1 MLAISD
7 PVLLAIVGAF
17 VTIFTSISAILTPW
31 ILSRIIKVTNTKLE
45 RIHTLVNSEKTTAM
59 MAELASVRREHVMME
74 ELIGLRRKAGN
85 EPGPGTIKILDMT
98 VARITELEA
107 AIADRLSQTA
117 LAEDQ
122 MRKDQAAIV
131 GIRHG

>member
-1 MLAISD
+1 MVAISD

-17 VTIFTSISAILTPW
+17 VTVFTSISAILTPW
-31 ILSRIIKVTNTKLE
+31 ILSRIMKVTNTRLTQ
-45 RIHTLVNSEKTTAM
+45 IHSLVNSEKTAAI

-74 ELIGLRRKAGN
+74 ELISLKRKAGS
-85 EPGPGTIKILDMT
+85 EPGPGTIKIVEMT
-98 VARITELEA
+98 VARIAELETVV
-107 AIADRLSQTA
+107 ADRLSQTA
-117 LAEDQ
+117 IAEDQ